1 MTVPTADNAENLR
14 RVLRTGANEINLQ
27 IHLDRIDAEQIL
39 TYLEAKGEG
48 LDVSIVPSS
57 QEYTTTKA
65 AEILGMS
72 RVHLTRLIKEGRVR
86 AHKVGA
92 HYRIT
97 AREIEAQQNIRKMQD
112 SPDAQKLDDLWN
124 EMGADN

>member
-1 MTVPTADNAENLR
+1 MTVPTADNAGNLR
-14 RVLRTGANEINLQ
+14 RALSKGANEINLQ
-27 IHLDRIDAEQIL
+27 IHLDRIAAEQIL
-39 TYLEAKGEG
+39 TYLEAKNEG
-48 LDVSIVPSS
+48 IDVSIVPTSHA
-57 QEYTTTKA
+57 YTTTQA

-97 AREIEAQQNIRKMQD
+97 ARELEAQQNIRKIQD
-112 SPDAQKLDDLWN
+112 SPHSQELEDLWD